1 MTNKI
6 LFSSLLSLSSFFAR
20 RAQLTK
26 RFVTTTM
33 ASSIDESTK
42 TKNPDK
48 KRDNLLAKRYIG
60 LEKNI
65 W

>member
-1 MTNKI
+1 MTTKI
-6 LFSSLLSLSSFFAR
+6 SSSSLLSLSHFVAR
-20 RAQLTK
+20 HTYFTK

-33 ASSIDESTK
+33 ASSIEESSKTK
-42 TKNPDK
+42 TSDK
-48 KRDNLLAKRYIG
+48 KRDNLLAKRFIG